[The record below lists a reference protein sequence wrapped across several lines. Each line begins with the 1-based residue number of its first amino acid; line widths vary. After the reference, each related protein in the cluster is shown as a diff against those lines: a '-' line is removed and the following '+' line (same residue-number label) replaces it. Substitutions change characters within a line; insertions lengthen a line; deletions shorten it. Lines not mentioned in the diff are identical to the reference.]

1 MASDHSVEKDDS
13 DANSRIRHYHYNTQ
27 HSKTSSPTSELQ
39 QDDSTM
45 IDQGGIATMTHA
57 DTRFGE
63 DERIYRNRS
72 SNRPTLPPL
81 LPTSIMEDRRE
92 MAPILQSPSGS
103 APFLQLPSPT
113 SSTSNPRRLR
123 SASEATAHQPPFRTL
138 FAPPP
143 PPFGPSSQ
151 SHASIDSNSS
161 SSATSV
167 NPAFARGER
176 SGSPVIS
183 TLPPLSR
190 FSSNI
195 RRSNTISAV
204 LHHGPSSLGGGNGGL
219 ARPSN
224 QLPPPNRI
232 FSRKL
237 SDASSRSQHPSLPA
251 PFAQTGSPLHSQH
264 GSAWQNYPHNNQYGQ
279 NPGSLKE
286 PLTPG
291 AMSNSSSFSTNTTTS
306 SIATAIAHHSAVAS
320 PGLGAIAHS
329 PSSSIST
336 IGKSA
341 SMRSMIDETGMSGEE
356 HSPSSRKMAKVHVP
370 SACLNCKKAHLAC
383 DVNRPCRRCINL
395 GKTDTCIDV
404 RHKKRGR
411 PRLRDREHSAN
422 SATMFSASNS
432 SSSPRQ
438 GVPSTPPHYGQMHHH
453 QHNTPPFPAAA
464 SGITRGRSIS
474 AASIGSGAS
483 GMSRNIAMAYG
494 TPNQQYPPPQQQQQQ
509 QQSSTWMILST
520 SLHCARNSV
529 NLPNMLGNVRQDEL
543 LGTFL
548 LDIIHPADI
557 GRVEN
562 MWNLLIKPVD
572 VPVQPLYAHPDTI
585 MAMASDDLM
594 TPATGTVYL
603 REENIRIAQAR
614 SLDGRTSYIVRTIG
628 FHLGGGTF
636 GVDLYRKHTFDRA
649 YIVASFW

>member
-1 MASDHSVEKDDS
+1 MASDHSGEKDDS
-13 DANSRIRHYHYNTQ
+13 DANSSIRNYHTQ
-27 HSKTSSPTSELQ
+27 SNYRPRKSPPPSLEIY

-45 IDQGGIATMTHA
+45 TDRGGIATMTHT
-57 DTRFGE
+57 DKRFGDSE
-63 DERIYRNRS
+63 GGYYHSTNN

-81 LPTSIMEDRRE
+81 LPTSIMEERRE
-92 MAPILQSPSGS
+92 MAPILQSPPAST
-103 APFLQLPSPT
+103 PFLQLPSPT
-113 SSTSNPRRLR
+113 NSTSNPRRLR

-143 PPFGPSSQ
+143 PPFGPSPQ
-151 SHASIDSNSS
+151 SHASIDSSS
-161 SSATSV
+161 PSTASANT
-167 NPAFARGER
+167 AFARGDR
-176 SGSPVIS
+176 GGSPTIS
-183 TLPPLSR
+183 SLPPLSR

-195 RRSNTISAV
+195 RRSNTISSV
-204 LHHGPSSLGGGNGGL
+204 LHHGPSSLGGGSGSL
-219 ARPSN
+219 ARQQH
-224 QLPPPNRI
+224 QLPPPHRI

-251 PFAQTGSPLHSQH
+251 PFAQIGSPSHSQH
-264 GSAWQNYPHNNQYGQ
+264 VAWQHYPQHNQYGQ
-279 NPGSLKE
+279 SAGSLKE

-306 SIATAIAHHSAVAS
+306 SIATAIAHHSATS
-320 PGLGAIAHS
+320 TGLGTIAHS
-329 PSSSIST
+329 PSSSST
-336 IGKSA
+336 MGKST
-341 SMRSMIDETGMSGEE
+341 SMRSMVDEAGMSGEE

-411 PRLRDREHSAN
+411 PRLRDREHSGN
-422 SATMFSASNS
+422 STTMLSASNS

-438 GVPSTPPHYGQMHHH
+438 GVPSTPPHYGQMHH
-453 QHNTPPFPAAA
+453 NTPPFSA
-464 SGITRGRSIS
+464 SSGMTRGRSIS
-474 AASIGSGAS
+474 AASIGSGAG

-494 TPNQQYPPPQQQQQQ
+494 APHQQYPQQQQQN

-520 SLHCARNSV
+520 SLHCARNSA
-529 NLPNMLGNVRQDEL
+529 NLPHMLGNVHQDDL

-548 LDIIHPADI
+548 LDMVHPADV

-585 MAMASDDLM
+585 MTIPPDDLM
-594 TPATGTVYL
+594 KPATGTVYL
-603 REENIRIAQAR
+603 REENIRIAQAPNP
-614 SLDGRTSYIVRTIG
+614 DGRSSYIVRSIG

-649 YIVASFW
+649 YIVASFS

>member
-1 MASDHSVEKDDS
+1 MTD
-13 DANSRIRHYHYNTQ
+13 R
-27 HSKTSSPTSELQ
+27 
-39 QDDSTM
+39 
-45 IDQGGIATMTHA
+45 GGIATMSHS
-57 DTRFGE
+57 DTRFRTY
-63 DERIYRNRS
+63 DEAAYHHHNRS
-72 SNRPTLPPL
+72 SRPTLPPL
-81 LPTSIMEDRRE
+81 LPTSIMEEKRE
-92 MAPILQSPSGS
+92 MAPILQSPPAST
-103 APFLQLPSPT
+103 PFLQLPSPI

-143 PPFGPSSQ
+143 PPFGSSSQ
-151 SHASIDSNSS
+151 SHASIDSSS
-161 SSATSV
+161 TSTTPA
-167 NPAFARGER
+167 NPAYARSDRG
-176 SGSPVIS
+176 GSPVLS

-204 LHHGPSSLGGGNGGL
+204 LHHGPSSLGGGNGTL
-219 ARPSN
+219 AR
-224 QLPPPNRI
+224 QLPPPHRI

-251 PFAQTGSPLHSQH
+251 PFAQTGSPSHAQH
-264 GSAWQNYPHNNQYGQ
+264 GAWQQYPHHNQYGQ
-279 NPGSLKE
+279 SVGSLKE

-306 SIATAIAHHSAVAS
+306 SIASAIAHHSATS
-320 PGLGAIAHS
+320 TGLGTIAHS
-329 PSSSIST
+329 PSSSTST
-336 IGKSA
+336 VGKN
-341 SMRSMIDETGMSGEE
+341 MGTRGMIDEVGTSGGEE

-422 SATMFSASNS
+422 STTMFSASNS

-438 GVPSTPPHYGQMHHH
+438 GIPSTPPHYGQMHH
-453 QHNTPPFPAAA
+453 NTSPFAAAA

-474 AASIGSGAS
+474 AASIGSGAG

-494 TPNQQYPPPQQQQQQ
+494 TPNQQQYPQQQH

-520 SLHCARNSV
+520 SLHCARNST
-529 NLPNMLGNVRQDEL
+529 NLPNMLGSVRQDDL

-548 LDIIHPADI
+548 LDIIHPADV

-585 MAMASDDLM
+585 MSMSSDDLM

-603 REENIRIAQAR
+603 REENIRIAQVPNP
-614 SLDGRTSYIVRTIG
+614 DGRTSYIVRSIG

>member
-1 MASDHSVEKDDS
+1 MASDHSVEKDDP
-13 DANSRIRHYHYNTQ
+13 DANSRIRDYRSQSNQ
-27 HSKTSSPTSELQ
+27 SLKSPPSLEIH

-45 IDQGGIATMTHA
+45 TDRGGIATMNHS
-57 DTRFGE
+57 DTRFGRE
-63 DERIYRNRS
+63 DEGSYHHR

-81 LPTSIMEDRRE
+81 LPTSMMEERRE
-92 MAPILQSPSGS
+92 MAPILPSPPAST
-103 APFLQLPSPT
+103 PFLQLPSPN
-113 SSTSNPRRLR
+113 SSMSNPRRLR
-123 SASEATAHQPPFRTL
+123 SASEATAHQPPFRSL

-143 PPFGPSSQ
+143 PPFGSSSQ
-151 SHASIDSNSS
+151 SHANIDSSS
-161 SSATSV
+161 SSASTA
-167 NPAFARGER
+167 NPAYG
-176 SGSPVIS
+176 PVLS

-204 LHHGPSSLGGGNGGL
+204 LHHGPSSLGGGNGPL
-219 ARPSN
+219 AR
-224 QLPPPNRI
+224 QLPPPHRI

-237 SDASSRSQHPSLPA
+237 SDASTRSQHPSLPA
-251 PFAQTGSPLHSQH
+251 PFAQTGSPSQPQH
-264 GSAWQNYPHNNQYGQ
+264 GSWQHYPHHNQYGQ
-279 NPGSLKE
+279 SVGSLKE

-306 SIATAIAHHSAVAS
+306 SITSAIAHHSTTS
-320 PGLGAIAHS
+320 TGLGTISHS
-329 PSSSIST
+329 PSSSTST
-336 IGKSA
+336 IGKNA
-341 SMRSMIDETGMSGEE
+341 SMRNTMDEMGTGGEE

-422 SATMFSASNS
+422 STTMFSASNS

-438 GVPSTPPHYGQMHHH
+438 GIPSTPPHYGQVH
-453 QHNTPPFPAAA
+453 HNTSPFATA

-474 AASIGSGAS
+474 AASIGSGAG

-494 TPNQQYPPPQQQQQQ
+494 TPNQQYPQQKH

-520 SLHCARNSV
+520 SLHCARNSQS
-529 NLPNMLGNVRQDEL
+529 LPNMLGTIRQDDL

-548 LDIIHPADI
+548 LDIIHPADV

-585 MAMASDDLM
+585 MAMSSDDLM

-603 REENIRIAQAR
+603 REENIRIAQVP
-614 SLDGRTSYIVRTIG
+614 SPDGRTSYIVRSIG